1 MDKNKRERAR
11 YLLNDEVDKA
21 TEDEAL
27 DFNFDLIESEVLSYC
42 NRLDFPPGLM
52 LIVIKMVAEYTM
64 ANYYKSKMTE
74 EAAKG
79 NENSERTVSSVSRG
93 DTTISYGDKAKV
105 YDFGTPMNAYLAV
118 NDFVGNYTDQIRKY
132 RKLRTPW

>member
-1 MDKNKRERAR
+1 MDKNKRERVR
-11 YLLNDEVDKA
+11 YLLNDEVNKA
-21 TEDEAL
+21 IEDEAL

-42 NRLDFPPGLM
+42 NRMDFPPGLM

-64 ANYYKSKMTE
+64 ANYYKSKMAE

-79 NENSERTVSSVSRG
+79 NENSERTVSSVTRG

-105 YDFGTPMNAYLAV
+105 YDFGSPMKAYLAV

-132 RKLRTPW
+132 RRLKTPW

>member
-11 YLLNDEVDKA
+11 YLLNDEVN
-21 TEDEAL
+21 EAISNETL

-52 LIVIKMVAEYTM
+52 LIVIKMVADYTM
-64 ANYYKSKMTE
+64 ANYYKSKMAE
-74 EAAKG
+74 EAGKG
-79 NENSERTVSSVSRG
+79 NEDSERTVSSVTRG

-105 YDFGTPMNAYLAV
+105 YDFGTPMNAYIAV

-132 RKLRTPW
+132 RRIKTPW

>member
-11 YLLNDEVDKA
+11 YLLNDEVNKA
-21 TEDEAL
+21 VEDEAL

-42 NRLDFPPGLM
+42 NRMDFPPGLM

-64 ANYYKSKMTE
+64 ANYYKSKMAE

-79 NENSERTVSSVSRG
+79 NEDNERVASSVTRG

-105 YDFGTPMNAYLAV
+105 YDFGSPMKAYIGV

-132 RKLRTPW
+132 RRLKTPW

>member
-11 YLLNDEVDKA
+11 YLLNDEVEKA
-21 TEDEAL
+21 TTDETL
-27 DFNFDLIESEVLSYC
+27 DFNFDLIEAEVLSYC

-64 ANYYKSKMTE
+64 MQYYKSKMAE
-74 EAAKG
+74 EAERAKDN
-79 NENSERTVSSVSRG
+79 NEKGIASVTRG
-93 DTTISYGDKAKV
+93 DTTISYGDNARV
-105 YDFGTPMNAYLAV
+105 VDFGSPMNAYLAI

-132 RKLRTPW
+132 RRIRTPW

>member
-11 YLLNDEVDKA
+11 YLLNDEVNKA
-21 TEDEAL
+21 IEDEAL

-42 NRLDFPPGLM
+42 NRMDFPPGLM

-64 ANYYKSKMTE
+64 ANYYRSKMAD

-79 NENSERTVSSVSRG
+79 NEDNERTISSVSRG

-105 YDFGTPMNAYLAV
+105 YDFGSPMKAYIAV

-132 RKLRTPW
+132 RRLKTPW

>member
-11 YLLNDEVDKA
+11 YLLNDEVEKA
-21 TEDEAL
+21 TTDEAL

-52 LIVIKMVAEYTM
+52 LIVIKMVAEYTQM
-64 ANYYKSKMTE
+64 EYYR
-74 EAAKG
+74 AK
-79 NENSERTVSSVSRG
+79 NIEDKARPENQTAGAISSIKRG
-93 DTTISYGDKAKV
+93 DTTISYGDNAKV
-105 YDFGTPMNAYLAV
+105 YDFGTPMNAYIAV

-132 RKLRTPW
+132 RKVRTPW

>member
-11 YLLNDEVDKA
+11 YLLNDEVNKA

-52 LIVIKMVAEYTM
+52 LIVIKMVAEYTT
-64 ANYYKSKMTE
+64 AEYYRSKLAE
-74 EAAKG
+74 EKTKPIEETG
-79 NENSERTVSSVSRG
+79 QSVSSISRG
-93 DTTISYGDKAKV
+93 DTTISYGDNAKV
-105 YDFGTPMNAYLAV
+105 IDFGTPMNAYIAV

-132 RKLRTPW
+132 RKVRTPW

>member
-11 YLLNDEVDKA
+11 YLLNDEVNKA
-21 TEDEAL
+21 IEDEAL

-52 LIVIKMVAEYTM
+52 LIVIKMVADYTM
-64 ANYYKSKMTE
+64 ANYYKSKMAE
-74 EAAKG
+74 ESTKG
-79 NENSERTVSSVSRG
+79 NEDSERTVSSVSRG
-93 DTTISYGDKAKV
+93 DTTISYGDNAKV
-105 YDFGTPMNAYLAV
+105 YDFGTPMKAYLAV

-132 RKLRTPW
+132 RRLKTPW

>member
-11 YLLNDEVDKA
+11 YLLNDEVNKA
-21 TEDEAL
+21 IEDEAL

-42 NRLDFPPGLM
+42 NRMDFPPGLM
-52 LIVIKMVAEYTM
+52 LIVIKMVADYTM
-64 ANYYKSKMTE
+64 ANYYKSKMAE
-74 EAAKG
+74 EAAKV

-105 YDFGTPMNAYLAV
+105 YDFGTPMKAYLAV

-132 RKLRTPW
+132 RRLKTPW

>member
-11 YLLNDEVDKA
+11 YLLNDEVNEA
-21 TEDEAL
+21 TSDEAL

-42 NRLDFPPGLM
+42 NRMDFPPGLM

-64 ANYYKSKMTE
+64 ANYYKSKMAE
-74 EAAKG
+74 EAAKS
-79 NENSERTVSSVSRG
+79 NEDSERTVSSVSRG

-105 YDFGTPMNAYLAV
+105 YDFGSPLKAYIGV

-132 RKLRTPW
+132 RRLKTPW